1 MATNFQNPFSGA
13 SLKGTPFSSWN
24 YDPTNDNE
32 AALAGINQIRDAYG
46 NLQVPDYMPVDYQG
60 PKEAADIRVDPAAL
74 ERVGPTAYDQIS
86 SDPQYKAAQ
95 LAQLS
100 ALSELRDKG
109 GMNLTDRA
117 NLNQLQQEAANNS
130 RSQRASVMQNAQ
142 MRGMG
147 GSNQTLLNQLNANQ
161 QETNTG
167 SNEAMRT
174 AGMAQDRALQAGNS
188 AAGLAGNMGTQDF
201 NQQAQI
207 AAARDNA
214 AKFNAQMSNAN
225 SQFNAGQ
232 QFNQQA
238 ANQRKS
244 QGVNDA
250 TAQAQNNSQTMN
262 RYNMPNSQFN
272 NAATKAGGL
281 AGAGRAQSD
290 YYGKIADAQMRSQGG
305 LLGGLVQGAGAAMS
319 MFGGKGGSAAGA
331 DGGSGMNPGGGD
343 TSQPAWGASDGSRYD
358 LGVNGDQS
366 EPQQPTWGATSG
378 NKYGEYGLSGQ
389 SQGFSQGGMVPGQAP
404 IPGDSAQN
412 DVVPA
417 ALSPGEMVMP
427 RSVTQD
433 PQKQAQLNAL
443 MGLRNRGV

>member
-1 MATNFQNPFSGA
+1 MASNFENPFSGV
-13 SLKGTPFSSWN
+13 STKGTPFASWN
-24 YDPTNDNE
+24 YDPTDDNE

-46 NLQVPDYMPVDYQG
+46 NLKVPEYTPVDYQG
-60 PKEAADIRVDPAAL
+60 PQEAADIRVDPAAL
-74 ERVGPTAYDQIS
+74 ERVGPSAYDQIS

-95 LAQLS
+95 IAQLS

-109 GMNLTDRA
+109 GMNLTDKA
-117 NLNQLQQEAANNS
+117 NLLQLQQEAANNAKS
-130 RSQRASVMQNAQ
+130 LRSAVMQNAQ

-147 GSNQTLLNQLNANQ
+147 GSNQTLMNQLNANQ
-161 QETNTG
+161 QAQTIG

-188 AAGLAGNMGTQDF
+188 AAGLAGQMGTTDF
-201 NQQAQI
+201 NQQAQV

-225 SQFNAGQ
+225 SQFNVNS

-250 TAQAQNNSQTMN
+250 TAMAGNNSQTMN
-262 RYNMPNSQFN
+262 RYTMPNAKFG

-281 AGAGRAQSD
+281 ANAGKAQTD
-290 YYGKIADAQMRSQGG
+290 YYGAQSAAQQRAQGG

-319 MFGGKGGSAAGA
+319 MVGGKKGGSDAGN
-331 DGGSGMNPGGGD
+331 GMNQGGGN
-343 TSQPAWGASDGSRYD
+343 TSQPSWGASDGANYD
-358 LGVNGDQS
+358 TGSDYAPLNTDSS
-366 EPQQPTWGATSG
+366 EYEKSG
-378 NKYGEYGLSGQ
+378 LMQN
-389 SQGFSQGGMVPGQAP
+389 QGFAQGGMVPGQAP
-404 IPGDSAQN
+404 VPGDSAQN

-417 ALSPGEMVMP
+417 ALSPGEIVMP

-433 PQKQAQLNAL
+433 PNKQAQLNAL
-443 MGLRNRGV
+443 MGIRNRGV